1 MSNVKLRPLFP
12 FFIPTT
18 PNPTTGFIIMQPED
32 ETIVTDL
39 SVEEGVKMIIS
50 GGMLSPHSYRTRTLP
65 PIKRKTKNAQ
75 RPTPNSEG

>member
-1 MSNVKLRPLFP
+1 
-12 FFIPTT
+12 
-18 PNPTTGFIIMQPED
+18 
-32 ETIVTDL
+32 VTDL

-75 RPTPNSEG
+75 RSTPNSEG